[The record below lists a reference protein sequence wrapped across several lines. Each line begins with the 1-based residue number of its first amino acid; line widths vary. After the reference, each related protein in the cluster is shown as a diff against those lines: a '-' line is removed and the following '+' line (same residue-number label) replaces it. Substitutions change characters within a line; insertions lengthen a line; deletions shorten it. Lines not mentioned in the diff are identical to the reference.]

1 MARTYLS
8 KRLDPL
14 IRRFPALRAFAWT
27 LEAVILG
34 VLWLISYCLTPAA
47 ASRFG
52 SFIMRSIGPLIFKHR
67 DLLANLRIMFPDRD
81 EKDITMLAREVWGN
95 LGSVMAEYPH
105 LRHIAKSRVEIR
117 MTDAARRIVESREP
131 TIYMAAHLANW
142 ELVPAC
148 VVNLG
153 IPLSVVYSP
162 QQNPLVE
169 RMIQRQRTSTGYEFI
184 AKADAF
190 QEIIQTLVQHRSV
203 GLVPDQ
209 RADAGEL
216 LTFFGH
222 VAETTVIP
230 ARIAH
235 RVGCPVVPIRV
246 ERLRGC
252 WFRITFDDPIDTH
265 PELKGKEAS
274 IKSTREFLDRLEGW
288 ISAHPGQWLA
298 IRRRWPKVETE
309 VEVSAG
315 TVVSVGTEMG
325 VSAVSELGASA
336 VAELGTAP
344 NTD

>member
-1 MARTYLS
+1 MARSYLS

-27 LEAVILG
+27 LEAAILG
-34 VLWLISYCLTPAA
+34 ALWLISYCLTPAA

-52 SFIMRSIGPLIFKHR
+52 SFIMGSIGPLIFKHG
-67 DLLANLRIMFPDRD
+67 DLLANLRVMFPDRD
-81 EKDITMLAREVWGN
+81 EKEISKLARDVWGN
-95 LGSVMAEYPH
+95 LGAVMAEYPH

-117 MTDAARRIVESREP
+117 MTDEARRIVESREP

-162 QQNPLVE
+162 QQNPIVE
-169 RMIQRQRTSTGYEFI
+169 RMIQRQRSSTGYEFI

-190 QEIIQTLVQHRSV
+190 QEIMQAMLRHRSV

-216 LTFFGH
+216 LTFFGQG
-222 VAETTVIP
+222 AETTVIP

-235 RVGCPVVPIRV
+235 RVGCPVIPIRV

-252 WFRITFDDPIDTH
+252 WFRITFEDPIDTH
-265 PELKGKEAS
+265 QELKGKEAS
-274 IKSTREFLDRLEGW
+274 IKVTREFLDLLEGW
-288 ISAHPGQWLA
+288 ISARPAQWLA
-298 IRRRWPKVETE
+298 IRRRWPKVET
-309 VEVSAG
+309 AADA
-315 TVVSVGTEMG
+315 SVRT
-325 VSAVSELGASA
+325 ELGASA
-336 VAELGTAP
+336 VAESGTAP
-344 NTD
+344 NTH